1 MPLWVKATF
10 LLLLSGLN
18 LVEFRKGYYC
28 PVGP

>member
-18 LVEFRKGYYC
+18 LAEVKEGYYC
-28 PVGP
+28 PMDP